1 MKKELNKL
9 HQQYVMTPTDK
20 ASNNISIV
28 CKHYYHKMLQ
38 YELSSST
45 YCDVNELEEDIVQR
59 HVNDLRKFGL
69 SVNED
74 ECKLP
79 FIYWTAKQHKTPTSQ
94 RFIVSGKFCST
105 KILSKKLL
113 HIFQLLLKTLK
124 YHCVFKCKFLKTKAY
139 WIINNSQP
147 LRHDIRHL
155 NHKKKARTVYTY
167 DFTRLYTNIPH
178 DLLKEQVKFIV
189 DEAFTIKKDKH
200 FIRLNKSSA
209 TWAESLPKKGKS
221 KFLDKDEIMEYF
233 NYLLDNIFVKYGD
246 KIFRQIIGIPM
257 GTDCAPDLANLFLFA
272 YEYKYIMDLIDK
284 GKSDELRLF
293 RFVHRYIDDLII
305 LNDNGHFDTIFKNI
319 YPKELEL
326 KLTSGSKISANYL
339 DLQININNGNIIHSL
354 YDKRNDFDFKV
365 ISMPNMKS
373 NVPIKPTYGVFYSQ
387 LLRLFNA
394 NNCMD
399 NFIRDIKSLMN
410 KLVNQNFVRSQL
422 NHQLHEFNNN
432 YYYEM
437 TSFHWE
443 NINLNKLLD

>member
-1 MKKELNKL
+1 M
-9 HQQYVMTPTDK
+9 
-20 ASNNISIV
+20 
-28 CKHYYHKMLQ
+28 
-38 YELSSST
+38 
-45 YCDVNELEEDIVQR
+45 
-59 HVNDLRKFGL
+59 F
-69 SVNED
+69 
-74 ECKLP
+74 
-79 FIYWTAKQHKTPTSQ
+79 
-94 RFIVSGKFCST
+94 
-105 KILSKKLL
+105 
-113 HIFQLLLKTLK
+113 
-124 YHCVFKCKFLKTKAY
+124 
-139 WIINNSQP
+139 
-147 LRHDIRHL
+147 
-155 NHKKKARTVYTY
+155 
-167 DFTRLYTNIPH
+167 
-178 DLLKEQVKFIV
+178 
-189 DEAFTIKKDKH
+189 H
-200 FIRLNKSSA
+200 FISFS
-209 TWAESLPKKGKS
+209 
-221 KFLDKDEIMEYF
+221 FHFI
-233 NYLLDNIFVKYGD
+233 
-246 KIFRQIIGIPM
+246 
-257 GTDCAPDLANLFLFA
+257 
-272 YEYKYIMDLIDK
+272 
-284 GKSDELRLF
+284 
-293 RFVHRYIDDLII
+293 HRYIDDLII

-443 NINLNKLLD
+443 NINLNNLNKLLD